1 MVFYNFLLN
10 FPEWSMNLSV
20 LPVVQ
25 NVYLSHLVP
34 EQGDY
39 FIFIA
44 TY

>member
-1 MVFYNFLLN
+1 
-10 FPEWSMNLSV
+10 MNLSV

-25 NVYLSHLVP
+25 NAYLSHLVP

-39 FIFIA
+39 FIFKS